1 MMSRPP
7 GYLKAISDGSAD
19 ASLLC
24 RSNGL
29 ICHANQAAGK
39 FFNNYYA
46 TGVAIDTYLTFSAT
60 KNGVGDVLL
69 SWVEVTNPLTFEN
82 DRKQTDGIGKNASGN
97 RFPVTID
104 IVKVEICRSTSVGEY
119 TSSEKQGPSKQPE
132 CFFFLRIRDITPA
145 PMQVASLEGNITK
158 QSGTQDAILRASGQV
173 VVVVDSSGMIRRVS
187 DGLAE
192 MFGYEQGSQLRNRHL
207 STLFQGKADRF
218 IAKNS
223 SDQIVQVENQ
233 QDVKMNLQVG
243 SSIILPNNHLSEIH
257 TAITIKKIIEKKTI
271 NPQWQEQYKPQSES
285 SDRKFERKDDDI
297 TLGILDASFDSLF
310 VMTEQC
316 IIQMVNATSC
326 KMFGF
331 TEDEFIGKNIRMI
344 MTSQVASKHDEYVS
358 RYLKTGIKK
367 MMGTQR
373 EVVAQRKDGS
383 TFSCVLGL
391 SQCKKSGMICG
402 FIRDLSV
409 DKASKAVLIKKEAE
423 LIDKEVQLINKE
435 TETKEIMNDLIKN
448 QNVVNGILDA
458 SFHSLFVI
466 DENCI
471 IQMVNKKSCDD
482 FGWTKEEFVGKNI
495 NMIMTHDVAVNHD
508 KYVRNYLSTRIKKMI
523 GTQRQVTARRKD
535 GSTFPC
541 TLGLSETQNCGLYC
555 GFIRDLTQEKKS
567 ESEMI
572 KKNQELANN
581 QSLVLGI
588 LDASFHALFV
598 INEAGIIQ
606 MVNNKSCDAFGWT
619 KEEFVGENINMIMP
633 AHIAINHDGY
643 LKNYFKT
650 GIKKMIGTQR
660 EVMACRKDGS
670 TFPCML
676 DLSEAKGS
684 GMICGF
690 IRDMTLQKEV
700 ETAMIEKN
708 KALQDTHSVMSGIL
722 DAAFHALFVIN
733 EQCIIQMVNAKSCEV
748 FGWSKDEFIGKNI
761 NMIMPSNVAVHH
773 DQYMKRYLETGL
785 KKMLGTQR
793 EVTAQRKDGS
803 SFPCVL
809 GLSETQQPGL
819 VCGYIRDLT
828 EEKAHQAEILEKQL
842 AAEKLSKELQANQ
855 NIIMGI
861 LDAAFHAL
869 FVINE
874 KCIIQMVNKK
884 SCEVFGW
891 EKEDFIG
898 KNINM
903 IMPDH
908 VAVNHDQ
915 YMKHYLETGMKKMI
929 GTQREVT
936 ARRRDGS
943 TFPCVL
949 GLSETQQSGMICGF
963 IRDLTTEK
971 AAQAALIA
979 KNKELEINQ
988 SLVMSILDASFHA
1001 LFVIDEQCIIK
1012 MVNVKSCEVFGWTKE
1027 EFIGQN
1033 IKMIMPPDTAKHHDG
1048 YMKNYLETGMKK
1060 MIGTQREVTAQRK
1073 DGSTFPCKLGLSET
1087 KESGLICG
1095 FIRDLTTEKAAEAEI
1110 LAKQRLTDKIIDASF
1125 DAMFVINERGIIEM
1139 VNDASEKVF
1148 GWSHDEFIGQNIKMI
1163 MPECRAVN
1171 HDRYL
1176 KKYMETGVKKMIG
1189 TEREVEARRK
1199 DGSTFPCI
1207 LGMTEVDNG
1216 ESRQFVGFV
1225 RDITDQKKKLDV
1237 AESERDAADALL
1249 YNVLPEHIANR
1260 LKQDPTHIADL
1271 YGNTTILF
1279 ADIVGF
1285 TDRTSLMSPQ
1295 ELVLMLNDIF
1305 SRFDYLVDV
1314 YGLNKVKTIGDCYMV
1329 TSIPSHELEHDGCAR
1344 VCRFALDMMRAVEA
1358 FNKSGPRHGR
1368 ISFRVGISTGQ
1379 VVAGVVGTKRFLF
1392 DMWGDAVNVAA
1403 RMEQSGLAGQIQVTK
1418 EVVESAGDDF
1428 TFDLRGTLSIK
1439 GKGPMEVYILK
1450 SANELLRRSEIERR
1464 HSTLSVLPPRRA
1476 LSLFDKFDDMLPFC

>member
-1 MMSRPP
+1 MSCPP
-7 GYLKAISDGSAD
+7 GYLKSISDGSTD

-24 RSNGL
+24 QPNGV
-29 ICHANQAAGK
+29 IYHANEAARKK
-39 FFNNYYA
+39 FNIVDA
-46 TGVAIDTYLTFSAT
+46 TGVAITTYLSFSAT
-60 KNGVGDVLL
+60 QHGVDTMPHF
-69 SWVEVTNPLTFEN
+69 WFEATNPSSFAN
-82 DRKQTDGIGKNASGN
+82 DRKRTDGVGN
-97 RFPVTID
+97 KTNGDHFPVTID
-104 IVKVEICRSTSVGEY
+104 IVKVQLYGSASVENTPSTNL
-119 TSSEKQGPSKQPE
+119 GPSEAIK
-132 CFFFLRIRDITPA
+132 CYFFLHIRDITPA
-145 PMQVASLEGNITK
+145 CQQLPSLDYDVAP
-158 QSGTQDAILRASGQV
+158 QSATQDAILRASGQI

-192 MFGYEQGSQLRNRHL
+192 MFGYPLDYQFNNRHL

-218 IAKNS
+218 VAKES
-223 SDQIVQVENQ
+223 SDQTVQVENRHG
-233 QDVKMNLQVG
+233 VKMDLHVG
-243 SSIILPNNHLSEIH
+243 SSIITPREEKSATF
-257 TAITIKKIIEKKTI
+257 TAIVIKNVKNQNYEI
-271 NPQWQEQYKPQSES
+271 PQCKEQRMMQHLDY
-285 SDRKFERKDDDI
+285 RFEGRNDDI

-326 KMFGF
+326 KMFGW
-331 TEDEFIGKNIRMI
+331 TEEELIGKNIRMI
-344 MTSQVASKHDEYVS
+344 MTSQVAIKHDEYVS

-383 TFSCVLGL
+383 TFPCVLGL

-402 FIRDLSV
+402 FIRDLSS
-409 DKASKAVLIKKEAE
+409 DKASKAAIDEKKHQ

-448 QNVVNGILDA
+448 QSVVNGILDA

-471 IQMVNKKSCDD
+471 IQMVNKKSCDG

-508 KYVRNYLSTRIKKMI
+508 KYVKNYLSARIKKMI

-567 ESEMI
+567 ELEMI
-572 KKNQELANN
+572 KKNQELTNN

-606 MVNNKSCDAFGWT
+606 MVNNKSCEAFGRT
-619 KEEFVGENINMIMP
+619 KEEFVGKNINMIMP
-633 AHIAINHDGY
+633 AHIAVHHDGY

-761 NMIMPSNVAVHH
+761 NMIMPSHIATHH

-785 KKMLGTQR
+785 KKMIGTQR

-803 SFPCVL
+803 TFPCVL
-809 GLSETQQPGL
+809 GLSETVQTGL
-819 VCGYIRDLT
+819 ICGFIRDLT

-842 AAEKLSKELQANQ
+842 AAEKLSKDLQANQ

-891 EKEDFIG
+891 NQEDFIG

-936 ARRRDGS
+936 ACRKDGS

-971 AAQAALIA
+971 AAEAALIA

-1001 LFVIDEQCIIK
+1001 LFVINEDCIIQ
-1012 MVNVKSCEVFGWTKE
+1012 MVNAKSCEVFGWTKDE
-1027 EFIGQN
+1027 LIGRN
-1033 IKMIMPPDTAKHHDG
+1033 INIIMPPAIAKHHDG

-1060 MIGTQREVTAQRK
+1060 MIGTQREVNAQRK

-1095 FIRDLTTEKAAEAEI
+1095 FIHDLTVEKAAQAEV
-1110 LAKQRLTDKIIDASF
+1110 LAKQRLTEKIVNASF

-1139 VNDASEKVF
+1139 VNAASEKVF
-1148 GWSHDEFIGQNIKMI
+1148 GWSHEEFIGQNIKMI
-1163 MPECRAVN
+1163 MPMSRAVN
-1171 HDRYL
+1171 HNSYL
-1176 KKYMETGVKKMIG
+1176 KKYMESGVKKMIG
-1189 TEREVEARRK
+1189 TEREVEARRV

-1207 LGMTEVDNG
+1207 LGMSEVDNG
-1216 ESRQFVGFV
+1216 NSRQFVGFV
-1225 RDITDQKKKLDV
+1225 RDITDQKRKLDL
-1237 AESERDAADALL
+1237 AESERDASDALL
-1249 YNVLPEHIANR
+1249 YNILPEHIANR
-1260 LKQDPTHIADL
+1260 LKEDPSHIADL

-1295 ELVLMLNDIF
+1295 E
-1305 SRFDYLVDV
+1305 R
-1314 YGLNKVKTIGDCYMV
+1314 K
-1329 TSIPSHELEHDGCAR
+1329 
-1344 VCRFALDMMRAVEA
+1344 
-1358 FNKSGPRHGR
+1358 
-1368 ISFRVGISTGQ
+1368 
-1379 VVAGVVGTKRFLF
+1379 
-1392 DMWGDAVNVAA
+1392 
-1403 RMEQSGLAGQIQVTK
+1403 
-1418 EVVESAGDDF
+1418 
-1428 TFDLRGTLSIK
+1428 
-1439 GKGPMEVYILK
+1439 
-1450 SANELLRRSEIERR
+1450 
-1464 HSTLSVLPPRRA
+1464 
-1476 LSLFDKFDDMLPFC
+1476 